1 MVSGFSRTVCGGQS
15 ILGRAVTFSLPAAR
29 SDRLRDLCAL
39 AGIAAFFGVGWLLV
53 GPGGDVPVI
62 DDWVYAWSVQHLL
75 ETGRLQVLEFS
86 AIYPVAQI
94 AWGALFARVG
104 GFSFVALRLSTVV
117 LSIIGCWAVYLT
129 LLELGC
135 RRSTSLL
142 GAFAV
147 ACDPAFFALS
157 FSFMTDVPFVD
168 LSAVAVFFYVSA
180 VQRDQSSRLW
190 IAGVWA
196 IAAFLVRPIGIALP
210 LIAVPALIVRRGWRQ
225 AVRRAL
231 LPIGVPVAVM
241 AALQVGLPRAL
252 GPLDWAAIRGDQLRW
267 WFSISLLTYL
277 NWTIRIVLEAVFPL
291 APLLLAPAIGWRRAL
306 AIAAIAVL
314 LIVPIRRARGE
325 IPPPLPDWQTWSLQD
340 IGARALIPGDATPS
354 PWSMRVM
361 PIMRGLGLLTV
372 ASLILVCLRGLFGR
386 RRPPARSETAGD
398 GSARRAGAYADTP
411 HSGGGWSRGHLVVI
425 SHAAVLLGAIHALWL
440 YNDRYYLVLAPA
452 VAIVAASAIDND
464 TRAQWVAAALLV
476 AWATIA
482 ITGTRDLL
490 GFNAVCAAET
500 RRLEASGV
508 PPYEIDAGYP
518 LNGWRL
524 YAHPE
529 NLPPGAD
536 RRYDVPFV
544 TGGRSTKFAMMSH
557 PVPGTEVLRIVP
569 LPRATWQATR
579 ELFVVKRP

>member
-1 MVSGFSRTVCGGQS
+1 MVFSP
-15 ILGRAVTFSLPAAR
+15 AVR
-29 SDRLRDLCAL
+29 SDRLRDLFAL
-39 AGIAAFFGVGWLLV
+39 AGIAAFFAVGWLFV
-53 GPGGDVPVI
+53 GPNADVPVI
-62 DDWVYAWSVQHLL
+62 DDWVYAWSVKHLL

-104 GFSFVALRLSTVV
+104 GFSFVTLRLSTVV
-117 LSIIGCWAVYLT
+117 LSVFGCWAVYLT
-129 LLELGC
+129 LRELGC

-142 GAFAV
+142 SAFAV

-168 LSAVAVFFYVSA
+168 VSAVAVFFYVSA
-180 VQRDQSSRLW
+180 VQRDRSSRLW
-190 IAGVWA
+190 IAGAWA
-196 IAAFLVRPIGIALP
+196 LAAFLVRPIGIALP
-210 LIAVPALIVRRGWRQ
+210 LIAVPAFVLRRGWRQ
-225 AVRRAL
+225 AARRAL
-231 LPIGVPVAVM
+231 LPIVVPVVVM
-241 AALQVGLPRAL
+241 AALQVGIPRAL
-252 GPLDWAAIRGDQLRW
+252 GPLDWAAIRQDQLRW

-277 NWTIRIVLEAVFPL
+277 NWTIRIGLEAVFPL
-291 APLLLAPAIGWRRAL
+291 APLLLASAVRWRRAL
-306 AIAAIAVL
+306 AIAAIAAL

-325 IPPPLPDWQTWSLQD
+325 IPPPLSDWQTWSLQD

-354 PWSMRVM
+354 PWSIRVM

-372 ASLILVCLRGLFGR
+372 ASLVLVCLRGLWVR
-386 RRPPARSETAGD
+386 PRPPSRSETAEN
-398 GSARRAGAYADTP
+398 GSAPRPGVLADT
-411 HSGGGWSRGHLVVI
+411 SGRGGGWSRGHLVVI
-425 SHAAVLLGAIHALWL
+425 LHAAILLVAIHALWL

-452 VAIVAASAIDND
+452 VAIVAASAIDSD
-464 TRAQWVAAALLV
+464 TRAQWVAAVLLV
-476 AWATIA
+476 VWAA
-482 ITGTRDLL
+482 VAMTGTRDLL
-490 GFNAVCAAET
+490 GFNAACAEAVT
-500 RRLEASGV
+500 WLEKSGV

-518 LNGWRL
+518 LNGWHL

-544 TGGRSTKFAMMSH
+544 TGGQTTKFAIMSH
-557 PVPGTEVLRIVP
+557 PVPGTEVLRVVP